1 LVGFAPA
8 VIDLA
13 FDPFLRFGELQVPW
27 RAVGVALAVFVA
39 LAVGLV
45 LARRLGLR
53 SDDLLFIVVGIVPGA
68 VIGGRLVHGLVFLEA
83 YRADPLALADPA
95 RGSLSLLGAVLGG
108 SLTGAYIASRLEG
121 PVGGWT
127 DAAAAPML
135 IAIGLGKIA
144 QALAGSGQ
152 GLPADLVWAVAFT
165 GPGPWGSPS
174 ADVPAHPSQIYEG
187 IWALAGAPLA
197 LILGKRA
204 AERGTL
210 GLGRV
215 FLAALAWWLTG
226 RIIVATTWR
235 DPRLLAG
242 LDAEQILALGVLALI
257 VGSILSAVVR
267 LGGEEPVRDEASAP
281 AEGVAADAADHPP
294 P

>member
-1 LVGFAPA
+1 LIGLALA
-8 VIDLA
+8 AIDLA
-13 FDPFLRFGELQVPW
+13 FDPFLRLGELQLPW
-27 RAVGVALAVFVA
+27 RAVGVALAVLVA
-39 LAVGLV
+39 LAVALV

-68 VIGGRLVHGLVFLEA
+68 VIGGRLVHGLVFLDA

-121 PVGGWT
+121 PVGGWA
-127 DAAAAPML
+127 DAAAAPLL
-135 IAIGLGKIA
+135 IAIGLGKFA

-152 GLPADLVWAVAFT
+152 GIPADLAWALSFT
-165 GPGPWGSPS
+165 GPGPWGSPLPGV
-174 ADVPAHPSQIYEG
+174 AAHPSQIYEG
-187 IWALAGAPLA
+187 LWALAGAGLAPL
-197 LILGKRA
+197 LMRRA

-235 DPRLLAG
+235 DPRLIAG

-257 VGSILSAVVR
+257 AGSILSTVVR
-267 LGGEEPVRDEASAP
+267 LGGEEPGESPPGGDKPP
-281 AEGVAADAADHPP
+281 AQTEG
-294 P
+294 